1 MAVSEDRSLPGTSL
15 LTGPVGMAVR
25 LVAYALAAALITEA
39 LVRGASRG
47 WFAAI
52 GAEGGPI
59 EYAHYTLC
67 AAAAFVFACASR
79 RSNLRDVFALAAY
92 GAALGVIREADAF
105 LDKAVFQGAYKV
117 PAALVGVLALLR
129 ARRARGVLAEQF
141 ARWMATPSFA
151 VTVSG
156 VFVVLVY
163 AQIVGQKELWQTL
176 MGGAYLRP
184 VKDVA
189 EEMQELIGYFFIFF
203 GAVESYVLTCAS
215 RPPEIIDAKPG
226 LK

>member
-1 MAVSEDRSLPGTSL
+1 M
-15 LTGPVGMAVR
+15 TGPAGTAVR
-25 LVAYALAAALITEA
+25 LLVYAIAAALITEA
-39 LVRGASRG
+39 LVKGASQG
-47 WFAAI
+47 WFAAF

-59 EYAHYTLC
+59 EYAHYSLC
-67 AAAAFVFACASR
+67 GAAAYVFACASR
-79 RSNLRDVFALAAY
+79 RSHLRDVFALAAY
-92 GAALGVIREADAF
+92 GAALGVIREADAL
-105 LDKAVFQGAYKV
+105 LDKAVFQGAYKF
-117 PAALVGVLALLR
+117 PAALVGALALIRAYR
-129 ARRARGVLAEQF
+129 ARAVLSVQF
-141 ARWMATPSFA
+141 ARWMVTPSFA

-203 GAVESYVLTCAS
+203 GAVEAYVLACAS
-215 RPPEIIDAKPG
+215 RRPEIIDAKPG